1 MIKSSEDSMSVTP
14 PFDAIADTYD
24 DTFSNSSIGRVQR
37 RLVWMELDRTF
48 RAGQRILEINCGTGI
63 DALHLATRGIE
74 VMACDSSPRMIAVAR
89 RRLAASSVRAA
100 IDFRCLPVEQIAL
113 LEKEGPYDGIFS
125 NFAGLNCV
133 LDLIGAARGLARLV
147 RPGGKA
153 ILCLFG
159 RLCLWEIS
167 SYLVRCRFK
176 KAFRRF
182 HRNGVV
188 VILSPGS
195 RVVVR
200 YPAVR
205 WLRQVFSP
213 YFRLESW
220 RGVGVAV
227 PPSYLENLALRL
239 PRLFKL
245 AAEID
250 PWLGQCPGLR
260 ALADHVVLTFERSGL
275 GES

>member
-1 MIKSSEDSMSVTP
+1 MSVTQ

-37 RLVWMELDRTF
+37 RLVWMETDRTF

-100 IDFRCLPVEQIAL
+100 IDFRCLPIEQIAL

-133 LDLIGAARGLARLV
+133 SDLIGAARDLARLV

-195 RVVVR
+195 RVDSTMVATSVLAILSSR
-200 YPAVR
+200 ELERCGRRSAAFLSREPRASTPAALQAR
-205 WLRQVFSP
+205 CRNRSMAWPMS
-213 YFRLESW
+213 
-220 RGVGVAV
+220 G
-227 PPSYLENLALRL
+227 PSGFGR
-239 PRLFKL
+239 PR
-245 AAEID
+245 
-250 PWLGQCPGLR
+250 C
-260 ALADHVVLTFERSGL
+260 ADV
-275 GES
+275 